1 MTIRRARGIAHHVTK
16 GDLYEEVG
24 RVGMLGQLE
33 AARRGETEVA
43 EGVRALLAEEEPQI
57 QSERGGG

>member
-1 MTIRRARGIAHHVTK
+1 MTK